1 MIPGGGKQKGSAFE
15 RKICKDLSLW
25 ITNGLQE
32 DVFWRSAV
40 SGGRSTVASRKGK
53 RFANQAGD
61 LSSVHPAGHTFIDNF
76 VVECKHYKDL
86 RIAGL
91 LTKTGNLV
99 DFWNTIKKEAK
110 HYEKLPMLIAKQNQ
124 LPVIVC
130 LTAASLDW
138 LDLYRHRTLW
148 APRLDMH
155 IVLFSD
161 FLDNAKFSLTRNEFG
176 GE

>member
-61 LSSVHPAGHTFIDNF
+61 ISSVHPAGHALIDAF
-76 VVECKHYKDL
+76 VIECKNYKDL

-91 LTKTGNLV
+91 LTKTGKLV
-99 DFWNTIKKEAK
+99 EFWDTLKQEAQ

-124 LPVIVC
+124 LPVMVC
-130 LTAASLDW
+130 LTAAGVAG
-138 LDLYRHRTLW
+138 LDLYRHRTLC

-155 IVLFSD
+155 VVLFND
-161 FLDNAKFSLTRNEFG
+161 FLLAARFTSP
-176 GE
+176 